1 MMMSSSLYYRLL
13 IVNMK
18 MWEKM
23 FLKSNMQNL
32 EDRKVRGHMNNT
44 NIDCYYGDVVLLGK
58 RVFKKPVKFLIK
70 FVPTE
75 TSGDPGSGVD
85 DSSST
90 NDGKT
95 FIVTFV
101 QTSGKRREGG
111 REGREKGERGRE

>member
-1 MMMSSSLYYRLL
+1 M
-13 IVNMK
+13 NMK